1 MAKNKVYI
9 LVIGFIGVIL
19 ITPYF
24 SRAQS
29 ETLKSALGEVLQ
41 DSAQA
46 KIEDVGAKKAVLLKV
61 LNLSALETTELKNNL
76 KNLGDLEEEY
86 SDLRDQFST
95 ELDSYFDYYKS
106 LKDELMADDLN
117 LEEVS
122 AFGSELK
129 SWRENNYDVEVKNI
143 ANFVLVFQQEKTLKI
158 AENRFEKIAKDL
170 AKIKISRSK
179 NEALRLLNEA
189 KIDLKEARDLNISA
203 QKSFLPIE
211 EEFVEIAT
219 TSKKILSEEKNEVLA
234 ATSTIATTT
243 EVLTATSTETL
254 IATSTEVVLENKLN
268 VQKLVENALFKI
280 KDAYLKFF
288 RVSALIKKLR

>member
-203 QKSFLPIE
+203 QKSFLQLRK
-211 EEFVEIAT
+211 
-219 TSKKILSEEKNEVLA
+219 SL
-234 ATSTIATTT
+234 
-243 EVLTATSTETL
+243 
-254 IATSTEVVLENKLN
+254 
-268 VQKLVENALFKI
+268 
-280 KDAYLKFF
+280 LK
-288 RVSALIKKLR
+288 